1 MMGTT
6 TNGVGK
12 VILYVISILMLIG
25 SFVIFLHSRD
35 IKFLIEK
42 SAVLEYR
49 IERLEMEATTTKLFL
64 KQTQRLLVPDEVAL
78 LRRIPARQ

>member
-1 MMGTT
+1 MD
-6 TNGVGK
+6 K
-12 VILYVISILMLIG
+12 AILCIIAVLMLIG

-49 IERLEMEATTTKLFL
+49 IERLEMEAYTTKLFL

-78 LRRIPARQ
+78 LNRIPARQ

>member
-1 MMGTT
+1 MD
-6 TNGVGK
+6 K
-12 VILYVISILMLIG
+12 IILYIMAVLMLIG

-49 IERLEMEATTTKLFL
+49 IERLEMEAYTTKLFL

-78 LRRIPARQ
+78 LNRIPARQ